1 MPRFDWFP
9 RMAMT
14 LVNMR
19 WLGHK
24 TRPVQAVFRIE
35 PRMNKLEVREY
46 LEKIYGLPVKK
57 VMTENFLGKHK
68 RIQGKRKVFYYS
80 RPNYKRAI
88 VTFDRD
94 AKVYDPVE

>member
-1 MPRFDWFP
+1 MEARCVASSTESRAPSR
-9 RMAMT
+9 AA
-14 LVNMR
+14 
-19 WLGHK
+19 
-24 TRPVQAVFRIE
+24 Q
-35 PRMNKLEVREY
+35 VREY

-88 VTFDRD
+88 VTFDKD
-94 AKVYDPVE
+94 AKVYNPVE